1 MFSRTQVLPKSDDPP
16 AHSAAA
22 PAIEVASGAPA
33 AVVPRPAASDPL
45 GSIKAMSEEEKIAL
59 FS

>member
-1 MFSRTQVLPKSDDPP
+1 MSSSSHALPKSDDRP

-22 PAIEVASGAPA
+22 PDIEMASGAPA
-33 AVVPRPAASDPL
+33 AVVPRPAAIDPL
-45 GSIKAMSEEEKIAL
+45 SSIMAMSEEEKIAL